1 MLCGFQKRGWTLIK
15 RTIPG
20 GLYAQLADRETCS
33 AVHRKLIQMGLVEQI
48 CDEPQTW
55 RNTPLGKELDLD
67 LLLVFIGHWDECEI
81 PIILEE
87 YGLIDEGPSS
97 TQSWNARPRPV
108 QERLLSGYAKRA
120 YFDYRKAAK
129 FLH

>member
-1 MLCGFQKRGWTLIK
+1 MNKAEIISELENMVDARLFGRQPWLK
-15 RTIPG
+15 
-20 GLYAQLADRETCS
+20 DRETFC
-33 AVHRKLIQMGLVEQI
+33 AVNRKLIQMGLLEQI

-67 LLLVFIGHWDECEI
+67 LFLVFMGHWDECEI
-81 PIILEE
+81 PNILEE
-87 YGLIDEGPSS
+87 YGLIDETERDAIIECTSEVS
-97 TQSWNARPRPV
+97 A
-108 QERLLSGYAKRA
+108 ERLLSGYVKRA